1 MEIKIKNSLYGYAFD
16 WGEGWQIW
24 QIDDLIQWAEENNEM
39 LHLFLVGDLPLEVCT
54 QGKDGEL
61 IFRLQGGIN

>member
-24 QIDDLIQWAEENNEM
+24 QIDDLIQWSETNNEM
-39 LHLFLVGDLPLEVCT
+39 LHLFLIGDLP
-54 QGKDGEL
+54 
-61 IFRLQGGIN
+61 